1 MKTTNEIRRSYRHD
15 MVNNLETI
23 LDKFRKKF
31 DLGID
36 DFCRIM
42 CSKYR
47 IYKNFPSFKKMLM
60 SMFNGR
66 YCSDVMTVDIIDC
79 MEAIEANP
87 TMTLIKNK
95 VGYVKPTT
103 SKDSLELRM
112 GQLVQDDTTGSCFV
126 AKKMRKAMR

>member
-1 MKTTNEIRRSYRHD
+1 MQTTNQIRRTYRHD

-23 LDKFRKKF
+23 LDKFRKRF

-47 IYKNFPSFKKMLM
+47 TYKNFPAFKKMMM

-66 YCSDVMTVDIIDC
+66 YCNDAMTVDIIDC

-87 TMTLIKNK
+87 TMTFIKNK
-95 VGYVKPTT
+95 VGYVEPTT
-103 SKDSLELRM
+103 SKDSLHLRM
-112 GQLVQDDTTGSCFV
+112 TQLVQDDTAGSLFV
-126 AKKMRKAMR
+126 AKKMKKAMR